1 VARTDLPTAKP
12 TQLPSGA
19 WVLRVVIGK
28 QRLRL
33 PVAGPNATPREV
45 QDAHRAILRDWDR
58 IVAAF
63 EEERARVAAEKST
76 ADGPT
81 FASVAKDW
89 TRGALAKK
97 YPDHV
102 KKKRSAGDDAGRLRH
117 VLDVLGSLPVS
128 TIALDDLD
136 RAMLGLPAHLSPAT
150 RRQVAQAAAKVLG
163 FAVYPLKLRASNPVP
178 RGWLPRVPKG
188 DQRKQAMPYPDE
200 HDRFLGSSAA
210 APVLRLF
217 AGFTAREGMR
227 HDEAESLTWGDL
239 DLERGLVQL
248 DENKTDDPRGWDLR
262 PGVVRALVRWH
273 EKRGKPKAGLV
284 FTFDDGAPLRLRAD
298 AYRAELIRAG
308 VDRAELHEGDG
319 KTTKKTGLH
328 ALRALFV
335 TEALMRGETETWVS
349 DRTGHKSSQMIST
362 YRRRARSWAGAG
374 KVTPLADLDVALG
387 WALNDGHERG
397 HDDGK
402 GSGNRAAEQRK
413 APMIPVSTEGGT
425 RTHKPLRTADF
436 EFPRGSATSGDPRGS
451 ESCPHCGEPLS
462 ELNMATP
469 AATLEAWSEV
479 LSFGVAGPCPGVLD
493 G

>member
-1 VARTDLPTAKP
+1 MARTDLPTAKP

-45 QDAHRAILRDWDR
+45 LEGHRAILRDWDR

-63 EEERARVAAEKST
+63 EEERAKVAAEKST

-89 TRGALAKK
+89 TSGALAKK

-102 KKKRSAGDDAGRLRH
+102 GKKRSAADDAGRLRH
-117 VLDVLGSLPVS
+117 VLDVLGPMAVS
-128 TIALDDLD
+128 TITLDDLD
-136 RAMLGLPAHLSPAT
+136 RAMRGLPAHLSPAT
-150 RRQVAQAAAKVLG
+150 RRQVAQAASKVLG
-163 FAVYPLKLRASNPVP
+163 LAVYPLKLRASNPVP
-178 RGWLPRVPKG
+178 RGWLPRVSRA

-200 HDRFLGSSAA
+200 HDRFLGSSS

-217 AGFTAREGMR
+217 AGFVAREGMR
-227 HDEAESLTWGDL
+227 HEEAEGLTWDDL
-239 DLERGLVQL
+239 DLVRGLVQL
-248 DENKTDDPRGWDLR
+248 AQNKTDEPRGWAMR
-262 PGVVRALVRWH
+262 PGVVRALKHWH
-273 EKRGKPKAGLV
+273 ALRGKPKTGLV
-284 FTFDDGAPLRLRAD
+284 FTLDDGAPLRLRAA
-298 AYRAELIRAG
+298 AYRAELLRVG
-308 VDRAELHEGDG
+308 LDREELHKGDG
-319 KTTKKTGLH
+319 KTTKPTGLH

-335 TEALMRGETETWVS
+335 TEALMRGETERWVS
-349 DRTGHKSSQMIST
+349 DRTGHKSSTMIST
-362 YRRRARSWAGAG
+362 YQRRARSWAAAG

-387 WALNDGHERG
+387 WALNDGHDRG
-397 HDDGK
+397 HDDGN

-436 EFPRGSATSGDPRGS
+436 EFPRGPATSGDPREF

-462 ELNMATP
+462 GLNMASP
-469 AATLEAWSEV
+469 MATLEAWSEV
-479 LSFGVAGPCPGVLD
+479 FARGVAGPCPGVLD